1 MRVPAAQLR
10 PLRQRELAAPARPD
24 ALDGDGAPA
33 ARATGLL
40 RHSTLWLILGCL
52 AVSAVTLLYPSTP
65 TYDPWAWILWGRE
78 IVHLDLVTTG
88 GPSWKPL
95 PMLYTTPF
103 SLLGHDLAPYLWIW
117 VSRAGGMFGC
127 VMAWRVA
134 NRLVGGAERRPSED
148 PRAAIYGALA
158 GVAAAAALFASNKYV
173 RDAALGNSEPLLA
186 AVFLWGFERHLDGRR
201 DQALY
206 LGVAAALLRPE
217 AWPFLG
223 LYGLWLWFREPRL
236 RARMIA
242 FAALIPAVWFLPE
255 WWGSGEP
262 FRAGARANA
271 PNPGSAAYA
280 AHPAY
285 ELFKRFAESTVAPVE
300 LGTIIAVGV
309 AAVAWVKRRAQGA
322 VLALALVGFAWF
334 ALVAAMTEAGFAG
347 NQRYLMVT
355 TASVSVLGGVGVVR
369 LLRGVESLG
378 ARFFGT
384 ARAGSITA
392 AAALVA
398 GLAIGSPTILAKADN
413 TNRVQGGLK
422 HEAYLWHDLKAM
434 IAANGGKDALLAC
447 GGVFSGPFQTQM
459 VAYELGIHGIN
470 VGWKVTPPPGVLF
483 RTRTVPDGPLVTKPT
498 DDRYR
503 LVDQHGKWR
512 LLTVP
517 PAGGQTACPA
527 SSPDAPTA
535 PPPGTEG
542 PRKAPVKVIG
552 RDN

>member
-10 PLRQRELAAPARPD
+10 PLRQRELATPARTG
-24 ALDGDGAPA
+24 ALDGDGVRT
-33 ARATGLL
+33 ARTSSLV
-40 RHSTLWLILGCL
+40 RHSTLWVILGCL
-52 AVSAVTLLYPSTP
+52 AVAAVTLLYPSTP

-78 IVHLDLVTTG
+78 IVHVDLVTTG

-95 PMLYTTPF
+95 PMLFTIPF
-103 SLLGHDLAPYLWIW
+103 SLFGHDLAPYLWIW
-117 VSRAGGMFGC
+117 VSRAGGLFGC

-134 NRLVGGAERRPSED
+134 NRLVGGAQRHPSED
-148 PRAAIYGALA
+148 RRAAVYGALA

-236 RARMIA
+236 RLRLVA
-242 FAALIPAVWFLPE
+242 FAALIPALWFLPE
-255 WWGSGEP
+255 WWGSGDP

-280 AHPAY
+280 AHPAF

-300 LGTIIAVGV
+300 AGTLIAIGV
-309 AAVAWVKRRAQGA
+309 AAVAWVRRRAEGA
-322 VLALALVGFAWF
+322 VLALAVFGFAWF
-334 ALVAAMTEAGFAG
+334 ALVAVMTEAGFAG

-369 LLRGVESLG
+369 LLQGVESLG
-378 ARFFGT
+378 ARAFGT

-398 GLAIGSPTILAKADN
+398 GLAIGSPTIVAKADN

-422 HEAYLWHDLKAM
+422 HEAYLWHDLKSL
-434 IAANGGKDALLAC
+434 IDANGGKDALLAC

-517 PAGGQTACPA
+517 PEGGQTACPA
-527 SSPDAPTA
+527 ASPDAPTA
-535 PPPGTEG
+535 PRPGTEG
-542 PRKAPVKVIG
+542 PRKAPVRVIG
-552 RDN
+552 RD